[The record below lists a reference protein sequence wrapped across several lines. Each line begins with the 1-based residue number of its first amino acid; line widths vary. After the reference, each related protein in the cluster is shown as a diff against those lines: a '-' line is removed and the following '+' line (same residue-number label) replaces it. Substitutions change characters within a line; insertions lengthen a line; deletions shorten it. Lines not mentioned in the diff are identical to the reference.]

1 MSSKPLISILMNCFN
16 GERYLRQAIES
27 VLLQTFGDWELL
39 FWDNQSTDK
48 SAEIVENYT
57 DTRIR
62 YFRSQEHT
70 TLGEA
75 RELARGCIRGKWLT
89 VLDVDDYWLPENL
102 ESRASVSVESDVGLI
117 YSRYV
122 VDRTL
127 VSESSFVMPLR
138 RRLSQGQIYSDLTE
152 KNFIGFHTALYRA
165 DAVESV
171 GGFRPL
177 PYSSDYDL
185 NLRIAQKWPVK
196 AVDQVVA
203 VYRIHGKN
211 RSVTEAKDM
220 LDERAIL
227 ISQMPADRKVYAWS
241 GFFVDCLRA
250 TRLSAESIAIFQKG
264 ASIGL
269 ILLICFKRFA
279 RYISYRLSAIRKYHR
294 GITRQIVG
302 TSS

>member
-1 MSSKPLISILMNCFN
+1 MSSKPLISVLMNCFN

-48 SAEIVENYT
+48 SAKIVENYT

-102 ESRASVSVESDVGLI
+102 ESRVSVSVESDVGLI

-127 VSESSFVMPLR
+127 VGESSFVMPLR

-152 KNFIGFHTALYRA
+152 KNFIGSHTALYRA

-171 GGFRPL
+171 GG
-177 PYSSDYDL
+177 
-185 NLRIAQKWPVK
+185 
-196 AVDQVVA
+196 
-203 VYRIHGKN
+203 G
-211 RSVTEAKDM
+211 
-220 LDERAIL
+220 
-227 ISQMPADRKVYAWS
+227 
-241 GFFVDCLRA
+241 GGG
-250 TRLSAESIAIFQKG
+250 AE
-264 ASIGL
+264 
-269 ILLICFKRFA
+269 
-279 RYISYRLSAIRKYHR
+279 
-294 GITRQIVG
+294 
-302 TSS
+302 